1 MQCNKLNSGKCSNI
15 HTQCLNLCE
24 MIIYSV
30 NCSKISIIYEK
41 PLNFI
46 KICKLRKMLQDG
58 NFSVDF
64 LCYMTIFTIEYGN
77 SYTQAWNFF
86 CMANLIIRFLAKI

>member
-30 NCSKISIIYEK
+30 NFSKIFIIHEK
-41 PLNFI
+41 PLKFI
-46 KICKLRKMLQDG
+46 KICKLRKMLEHR
-58 NFSVDF
+58 NFSVDC
-64 LCYMTIFTIEYGN
+64 LRYMTIFTVEYGK
-77 SYTQAWNFF
+77 S
-86 CMANLIIRFLAKI
+86 L